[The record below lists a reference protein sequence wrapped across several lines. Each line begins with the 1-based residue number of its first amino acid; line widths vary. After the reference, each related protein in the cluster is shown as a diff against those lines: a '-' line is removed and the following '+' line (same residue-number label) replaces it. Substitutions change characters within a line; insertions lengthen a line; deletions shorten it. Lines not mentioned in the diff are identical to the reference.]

1 MVLVV
6 VHEQI
11 VRGVA
16 SKTGRGHSAERD
28 EVANA
33 RLGGLAM
40 A

>member
-1 MVLVV
+1 VLVV

-11 VRGVA
+11 VRDAA
-16 SKTGRGHSAERD
+16 SQIGRARSAERD

-33 RLGGLAM
+33 RRGGLAM